1 MTALDFPTSP
11 VDGQTYSNYI
21 YDGTKAVWRLQPN
34 IPNINSKF
42 YVSATAPADP
52 QNGEIWLNSTD
63 GNTYIYYVDGDSSQ
77 WVEIGGNTGQPPTI
91 DDLNDVTITS
101 VSDNE
106 VLAYDNSS
114 SSWINQSA
122 SDAGLAT
129 EVYVQNNF
137 GPKFL
142 TETSEQTSSYTLAL
156 GDINKVVLMSVD
168 TGTLTVPT
176 NASVAFPV
184 GTVINVYNIN
194 PTDLTI
200 QGDSGVTVRNAGA
213 LAEYGEVS
221 LRKRATDEWVLAG
234 VVS

>member
-42 YVSATAPADP
+42 YVSDTAPADP

-101 VSDNE
+101 PSDGQAL
-106 VLAYDNSS
+106 VYD
-114 SSWINQSA
+114 SA
-122 SDAGLAT
+122 SGDWVNETPASTVDSLTDTTITTPSSGESLVYNGSAWVNEAT
-129 EVYVQNNF
+129 VINTDGDPGTKIYV
-137 GPKFL
+137 GATDP
-142 TETSEQTSSYTLAL
+142 SGSYTLTA
-156 GDINKVVLMSVD
+156 GDIW
-168 TGTLTVPT
+168 
-176 NASVAFPV
+176 
-184 GTVINVYNIN
+184 I
-194 PTDLTI
+194 
-200 QGDSGVTVRNAGA
+200 
-213 LAEYGEVS
+213 EV
-221 LRKRATDEWVLAG
+221 
-234 VVS
+234 